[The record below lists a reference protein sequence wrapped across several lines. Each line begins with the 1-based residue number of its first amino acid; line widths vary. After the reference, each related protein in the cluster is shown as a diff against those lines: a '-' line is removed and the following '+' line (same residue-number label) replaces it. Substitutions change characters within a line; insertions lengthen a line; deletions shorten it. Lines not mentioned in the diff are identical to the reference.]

1 MASFSFLSSVRFSR
15 KLSLMRSFHSQ
26 RRELKSTKSYL
37 VPIAVGTG
45 TLFAGYQYIYK
56 EQWNIAKPE
65 DDINQLDLQV
75 MSSISST
82 A

>member
-1 MASFSFLSSVRFSR
+1 
-15 KLSLMRSFHSQ
+15 MRSFHSQ

-37 VPIAVGTG
+37 VPVAVGTG